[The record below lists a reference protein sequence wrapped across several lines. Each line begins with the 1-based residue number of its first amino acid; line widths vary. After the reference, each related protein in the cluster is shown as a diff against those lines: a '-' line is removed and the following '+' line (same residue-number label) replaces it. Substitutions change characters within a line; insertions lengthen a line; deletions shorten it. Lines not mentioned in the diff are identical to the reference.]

1 MSGQGGVVGFEDT
14 FFGDLDKSFVDCINE
29 DLTNLRGQ
37 QILYFVKKDQTIR
50 IDGDAPGQDA
60 KNIPPVT
67 GLRKRSGGI
76 VGAMYGE
83 ATRVGRRI
91 DTLRR
96 EVTHVW
102 NYAEPVKLYIVALD
116 PSSDENPDE
125 RGTTYARTL
134 RVDIARVCAEEVGI
148 RPRQGDV
155 IQLVNLLGAFY
166 DIEDVSRDDSRFGGD
181 GNFHVYQCSLAKNST
196 FVPPRKVLPGGL
208 GHEMLED

>member
-29 DLTNLRGQ
+29 DLTNIRGQ
-37 QILYFVKKDQTIR
+37 QILYFVKRDQTLR
-50 IDGDAPGQDA
+50 IDGTAPGQDA
-60 KNIPPVT
+60 KGIPPVT

-76 VGAMYGE
+76 IGAMYGE
-83 ATRVGRRI
+83 PTRVGARI
-91 DTLRR
+91 DSVRR

-102 NYAEPVKLYIVALD
+102 NYADPVKLFAVALE
-116 PSSDENPDE
+116 PASDENPDE

-134 RVDIARVCAEEVGI
+134 RVDIARTCAENAGI

-166 DIEDVSRDDSRFGGD
+166 DIEDVGRDESRFGGD
-181 GNFHVYQCSLAKNST
+181 GNFHVFQCSLAKNSK
-196 FVPPRKVLPGGL
+196 FVPPRKILPGGL
-208 GHEMLED
+208 GYESLED